1 MLQPMLSSAAGP
13 GRIAL
18 SAAGRMIAPHIRTAC
33 LLQAAARP
41 ISARFLSTPTPS
53 STTSSSTSIPSPS
66 AYPGG
71 ADTLNAQPA
80 IDMTTGH
87 AARIA
92 SILHRNEASLPLHVV
107 PEAEK
112 TGSSAAS
119 PTITNK
125 QRRRETEL
133 TLIEAFVNN
142 IMKDGKKARARRT
155 MEDALAYIRAA
166 DPASDP
172 HATLAAAVAKVS
184 PLVKIVT
191 TKRGAKGIQTPTPLS
206 ERQRRRFGILWIVEA
221 ASGVKVGLT
230 FGQRIGAEVL
240 AIMKDESA
248 ALQKRTNIHKQALS
262 NRSNIL
268 MVDRRMRRSF

>member
-1 MLQPMLSSAAGP
+1 MFSNAAGS

-18 SAAGRMIAPHIRTAC
+18 SAAGRLTAPPIRIAC
-33 LLQAAARP
+33 LLQVAARP
-41 ISARFLSTPTPS
+41 LPAHFLSTSIPP
-53 STTSSSTSIPSPS
+53 STTSSSSSIPPPR
-66 AYPGG
+66 AYSGG
-71 ADTLNAQPA
+71 ADTLNAQSA
-80 IDMTTGH
+80 IDMTSGH

-92 SILHRNEASLPLHVV
+92 SILHRNESFPPHAVQVEPGNAS
-107 PEAEK
+107 
-112 TGSSAAS
+112 AS
-119 PTITNK
+119 PAISNK

-142 IMKDGKKARARRT
+142 IMKDGKKARARRS
-155 MEDALAYIRAA
+155 MDDALAYIRAA

-172 HATLAAAVAKVS
+172 HATLAAAVTKVS

-206 ERQRRRFGILWIVEA
+206 ARQRRRFGILWIVEA